1 MIGLTVAII
10 AGGKS
15 TRMGRDKAF
24 VELLDKPL
32 IESILTQVSALG
44 QQQTILV
51 TNQPESY
58 AYLGLPMY
66 ADVLPDKGSLGG
78 IYTALHYSHTL
89 HTLTVACD
97 MPFLNPALLRHMIG
111 LCADDA
117 VDVIVPRVEG
127 YPEGLHAIYS
137 QRCVQPIRA
146 RLEMDRLKVIG
157 FYDSVRV
164 RMLDEAEWQPFDPKG
179 LSFYNVNTPDELA
192 AARRLAEESK

>member
-1 MIGLTVAII
+1 MSRLTVAII

-24 VELLDKPL
+24 VELLGKTL
-32 IESILTQVSALG
+32 IESILAQVSAVG

-51 TNQPESY
+51 TNQPD
-58 AYLGLPMY
+58 AYGHLGLPMY

-78 IYTALHYSHTL
+78 IYTALCHSPTPY
-89 HTLTVACD
+89 TLTVACD

-117 VDVIVPRVEG
+117 YDVIVPRVEG
-127 YPEGLHAIYS
+127 YPQGLHAIYS
-137 QRCVQPIRA
+137 QRCMQPIRA
-146 RLEMDRLKVIG
+146 WLESDRLKVIG

-164 RMLDEAEWQPFDPKG
+164 RMLDEAEWQSFDPKG

-192 AARRLAEESK
+192 AARRLVDDSK